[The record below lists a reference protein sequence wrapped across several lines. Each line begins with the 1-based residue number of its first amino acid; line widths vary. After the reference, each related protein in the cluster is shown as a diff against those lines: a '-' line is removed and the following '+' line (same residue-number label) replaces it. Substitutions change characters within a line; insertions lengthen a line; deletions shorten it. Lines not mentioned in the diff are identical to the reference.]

1 MPVLGN
7 YLAVIFIWSTTPLA
21 IKISNSG
28 LSAFASVALRM
39 VMAFVL
45 TAIVIAMIKHSAGLK
60 RRHWPLYVVSSLGLF
75 PNMLVVYLAANYI
88 PSGLISVMFAMTPI
102 ASGLFASRMLG
113 EPFLVARKMLA
124 LLVALCGLA
133 MIFLAQAQLG
143 PDAIFGIGLMALS
156 VVIFSLSQVGS
167 KYLQQRYSAEPLEQT
182 FGALTF
188 AIPGFVASWYVFDGA
203 VPTVFEASS
212 LWAVIYL
219 AVIGSLLGFAAYF
232 SILQQLPVALVSVIP
247 LITPMLALWLGV
259 VVLNETISLPLVLGS
274 VLILSALAGYDGTLV
289 DRLRGYAGKLVRRQ
303 T

>member
-39 VMAFVL
+39 VLAFVL

-60 RRHWPLYVVSSLGLF
+60 RRHWPLYAVSSLGLF

-102 ASGLFASRMLG
+102 ASGLFAARLLG

-124 LLVALCGLA
+124 LLVALCGLT
-133 MIFLAQAQLG
+133 MIFLEQAQLG
-143 PDAIFGIGLMALS
+143 LDAIFGIGLMALS

-188 AIPGFVASWYVFDGA
+188 AIPGFVVSWYVFDGA

-247 LITPMLALWLGV
+247 LVTPMLALWLGV
-259 VVLNETISLPLVLGS
+259 VVLNESISLPLVLGS

-289 DRLRGYAGKLVRRQ
+289 SRVQGYAGKLIRR
-303 T
+303 